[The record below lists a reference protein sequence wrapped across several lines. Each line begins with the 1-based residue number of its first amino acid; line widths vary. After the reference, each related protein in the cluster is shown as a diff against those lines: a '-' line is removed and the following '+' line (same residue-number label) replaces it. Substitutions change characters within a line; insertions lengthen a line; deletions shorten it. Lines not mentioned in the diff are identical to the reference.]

1 MRFNMEYVQGYV
13 WARMCLILINHRTF
27 LGMLTQQTRNLYLT
41 HAQMLIREEVY
52 LAGILFGT
60 RLNIW

>member
-1 MRFNMEYVQGYV
+1 MEYVQGYV
-13 WARMCLILINHRTF
+13 WARMCFDPDQPQNF
-27 LGMLTQQTRNLYLT
+27 LGDVNTADPQSLLNPRPDVNPG
-41 HAQMLIREEVY
+41 RGF